1 MAKAKKKA
9 KPGSNTIA
17 QNKRARHEYKIG
29 EQFEAG
35 LELLG
40 WEVKSLRAGK
50 GQITDCYVF
59 LKNGEA
65 WLLNAQIQPINTIS
79 THFVVE
85 PNRQRK
91 LLLNRREITK
101 LEVASEQ
108 KGHTIVALSLYW
120 KRHMVKCQVAIA
132 SGKKQH
138 DKRQTEKERDWNRQ
152 KQRVMQHST
161 R

>member
-1 MAKAKKKA
+1 MTKKTK
-9 KPGSNTIA
+9 KLDNTIA
-17 QNKRARHEYKIG
+17 QNKRARFDFNIDEK
-29 EQFEAG
+29 FEAG
-35 LELLG
+35 LSLQG

-59 LKNGEA
+59 LKDGEA

-79 THFVVE
+79 THTVVE

-91 LLLNRREITK
+91 LLLNRKEIHK
-101 LEVASEQ
+101 LQIATEQ
-108 KGHTIVALSLYW
+108 KGHTVVALALYW
-120 KRHMVKCQVAIA
+120 KRHMVKCQIAIA

-138 DKRQTEKERDWNRQ
+138 DKRQAEKQRDWNKQ
-152 KQRVMQHST
+152 KQRIMQDSN

>member
-1 MAKAKKKA
+1 MAKKSKTS
-9 KPGSNTIA
+9 PNTIA
-17 QNKRARHEYKIG
+17 QNKRARFDFHIE

-35 LELLG
+35 MSLQG

-50 GQITDCYVF
+50 GQITDSYVF

-65 WLLNAQIQPINTIS
+65 WLLNVQIQPINTIS

-91 LLLNRREITK
+91 LLLNRKEIRK
-101 LEVASEQ
+101 LEVATEQ
-108 KGHTIVALSLYW
+108 KGHTVVALGLYW
-120 KRHMVKCQVAIA
+120 KGHLVKCKIAIA

-138 DKRQTEKERDWNRQ
+138 DKRQDEKEKDWSRQ
-152 KQRVMQHST
+152 KQRVMQHSQ

>member
-1 MAKAKKKA
+1 MAK
-9 KPGSNTIA
+9 KPKTPDNTIA
-17 QNKRARHEYKIG
+17 QNKRARFDFNIE
-29 EQFEAG
+29 ETFEAG
-35 LELLG
+35 LVLQG

-50 GQITDCYVF
+50 GQIVDCYVF

-65 WLLNAQIQPINTIS
+65 WLLNAQIQAIDTIS

-91 LLLNRREITK
+91 LLLNRKEITK
-101 LEVASEQ
+101 LEIATEQ
-108 KGHTIVALSLYW
+108 KGHTAVALSLYW
-120 KRHMVKCQVAIA
+120 KRHMVKCKIAIA

-152 KQRVMQHST
+152 KQRIMSHSS

>member
-1 MAKAKKKA
+1 MAK
-9 KPGSNTIA
+9 KPKTPDNNIA
-17 QNKRARHEYKIG
+17 QNKRARFDFHINEK
-29 EQFEAG
+29 FEAG
-35 LELLG
+35 LSLQG

-50 GQITDCYVF
+50 GQITDSYVHI
-59 LKNGEA
+59 KDGEA

-91 LLLNRREITK
+91 LLLNRKELNK
-101 LEVASEQ
+101 LAVATEQ
-108 KGHTIVALSLYW
+108 KGHTVVALALYW
-120 KRHMVKCQVAIA
+120 KRHMVKCQIAIA

-152 KQRVMQHST
+152 KQRVMQHQQKQ
-161 R
+161 

>member
-1 MAKAKKKA
+1 MAKKK
-9 KPGSNTIA
+9 PQTSDNTIA
-17 QNKRARHEYKIG
+17 QNKRARFDFNIE

-35 LELLG
+35 LSLQG

-50 GQITDCYVF
+50 GQITDTYVF

-65 WLLNAQIQPINTIS
+65 WLLNMQIQPIDTIS
-79 THFVVE
+79 THYVAE

-91 LLLNRREITK
+91 MLLNRKELKK
-101 LEVASEQ
+101 LEIATEQ
-108 KGHTIVALSLYW
+108 KGHTIVALALYW
-120 KRHMVKCQVAIA
+120 KKHMVKCKIAIA

-138 DKRQTEKERDWNRQ
+138 DKRQSEKEKDWGRQ
-152 KQRVMQHST
+152 KQRIMQHSQ

>member
-1 MAKAKKKA
+1 MAKKSKT
-9 KPGSNTIA
+9 PDNTIA
-17 QNKRARHEYKIG
+17 QNKRARFDFNIN

-35 LELLG
+35 LSLQG

-50 GQITDCYVF
+50 GQITDSYVF

-65 WLLNAQIQPINTIS
+65 WLLNVQIQPIDTIS

-85 PNRQRK
+85 ANRQRK
-91 LLLNRREITK
+91 LLLHRKEIRK
-101 LEVASEQ
+101 LEIATEQ
-108 KGHTIVALSLYW
+108 KGHTVVALALYW
-120 KRHMVKCQVAIA
+120 KKHMVKCKIAIA

-138 DKRQTEKERDWNRQ
+138 DKRQDEKNKDWDRQ
-152 KQRVMQHST
+152 KQRIMQHNQ

>member
-1 MAKAKKKA
+1 MAK
-9 KPGSNTIA
+9 KPKTLSNTIA
-17 QNKRARHEYKIG
+17 QNKRARFDFNIE

-35 LELLG
+35 LSLQG

-50 GQITDCYVF
+50 GQITDSYVF

-65 WLLNAQIQPINTIS
+65 WLLNVQIQPINTIS

-91 LLLNRREITK
+91 LLLHSKEIAK
-101 LEVASEQ
+101 LQIATEQ
-108 KGHTIVALSLYW
+108 KGHTVVALALYW
-120 KRHMVKCQVAIA
+120 KRHMVKCKIAIA

-138 DKRQTEKERDWNRQ
+138 DKRQSEKEKDWDRQ
-152 KQRVMQHST
+152 KQRIMQHST

>member
-1 MAKAKKKA
+1 MAKQSKTS
-9 KPGSNTIA
+9 PNTIA
-17 QNKRARHEYKIG
+17 QNKRARFDYHIE

-35 LELLG
+35 MSLQG

-50 GQITDCYVF
+50 GQITDSYVF

-65 WLLNAQIQPINTIS
+65 WLLNVQIQPINTIS

-91 LLLNRREITK
+91 LLLNRKEIRK
-101 LEVASEQ
+101 LEVATEQ
-108 KGHTIVALSLYW
+108 KGHTVVALALYW
-120 KRHMVKCQVAIA
+120 KGHLVKCKIAIA

-138 DKRQTEKERDWNRQ
+138 DKRQDEKEKDWSRQ
-152 KQRVMQHST
+152 KQRVMQHSQ

>member
-1 MAKAKKKA
+1 MAKKSKT
-9 KPGSNTIA
+9 PENNIA
-17 QNKRARHEYKIG
+17 QNKRARFDYHIEEK
-29 EQFEAG
+29 FEAG
-35 LELLG
+35 LALQG

-50 GQITDCYVF
+50 AQIIDCYVF

-65 WLLNAQIQPINTIS
+65 WLLNAQIQPIDTIS

-85 PNRQRK
+85 PTRQRK
-91 LLLNRREITK
+91 LLLNRKEITK
-101 LEVASEQ
+101 LEVATEQ
-108 KGHTIVALSLYW
+108 KGHTAVALSLYW
-120 KRHMVKCQVAIA
+120 KRHMVKCQIAIA

-152 KQRVMQHST
+152 KQRVMSHST

>member
-1 MAKAKKKA
+1 MAKKSKT
-9 KPGSNTIA
+9 PDNNIA
-17 QNKRARHEYKIG
+17 QNKRARFDFNIE

-35 LELLG
+35 LVLQG

-50 GQITDCYVF
+50 GQITDTYVF

-65 WLLNAQIQPINTIS
+65 WLLNMQIQPIDTIS
-79 THFVVE
+79 THYVAE

-91 LLLNRREITK
+91 MLLNRKEINK
-101 LEVASEQ
+101 LEIATEQ
-108 KGHTIVALSLYW
+108 KGHTVVALSLYW
-120 KRHMVKCQVAIA
+120 KKHMVKCKIAIA

-138 DKRQTEKERDWNRQ
+138 DKRQSEKEKDWGRQ
-152 KQRVMQHST
+152 KQRIMQHSQ

>member
-1 MAKAKKKA
+1 MAKKQKT
-9 KPGSNTIA
+9 SDNTIA
-17 QNKRARHEYKIG
+17 QNKRARFDYHIE

-35 LELLG
+35 LSLQG

-50 GQITDCYVF
+50 GQITDSYVF

-65 WLLNAQIQPINTIS
+65 WLLNVQIQPINTIS

-91 LLLNRREITK
+91 LLLNRKEIRK
-101 LEVASEQ
+101 LEVATEQ
-108 KGHTIVALSLYW
+108 KGHTVVSLALYW
-120 KRHMVKCQVAIA
+120 KRHMVKCKIAIA
-132 SGKKQH
+132 GGKKQH
-138 DKRQTEKERDWNRQ
+138 DKRQSEKEKDWSRQ
-152 KQRVMQHST
+152 KQRVMQHNQ

>member
-1 MAKAKKKA
+1 MAK
-9 KPGSNTIA
+9 KPKTPDNNIA
-17 QNKRARHEYKIG
+17 QNKRARFDFNID

-35 LELLG
+35 LALQG

-50 GQITDCYVF
+50 GQITDSYVF

-65 WLLNAQIQPINTIS
+65 WLLNMQIQPINTVS

-91 LLLNRREITK
+91 LLLHSKEIRK
-101 LEVASEQ
+101 LQIATEQ
-108 KGHTIVALSLYW
+108 KGHTVVALSVYW
-120 KRHMVKCQVAIA
+120 KKHLVKCKIAIA

-138 DKRQTEKERDWNRQ
+138 DKRQDAKNKDWDRQ
-152 KQRVMQHST
+152 KQRIMQHSQ

>member
-1 MAKAKKKA
+1 MSKKPKT
-9 KPGSNTIA
+9 PDNTIA
-17 QNKRARHEYKIG
+17 QNKRARFDFHIHDK
-29 EQFEAG
+29 FEAG
-35 LELLG
+35 LALQG

-50 GQITDCYVF
+50 CQIIDTYVHV
-59 LKNGEA
+59 KDGEA
-65 WLLNAQIQPINTIS
+65 WLLNAQIQPIDTIS

-91 LLLNRREITK
+91 LLLNRKELAK
-101 LEVASEQ
+101 LTQATEQ
-108 KGHTIVALSLYW
+108 KGHTVVALSLYW
-120 KRHMVKCQVAIA
+120 KRHLVKCQIAIA

-152 KQRVMQHST
+152 KQRVMQHNQ

>member
-1 MAKAKKKA
+1 MAKKSKT
-9 KPGSNTIA
+9 PENNIA
-17 QNKRARHEYKIG
+17 QNKRARFDFQIEEK
-29 EQFEAG
+29 FEAG
-35 LELLG
+35 LSLQG

-101 LEVASEQ
+101 LEVATEQ
-108 KGHTIVALSLYW
+108 KGHTVVALALYW
-120 KRHMVKCQVAIA
+120 KGHMVKCQIAIA

-138 DKRQTEKERDWNRQ
+138 DKRQSEKERDWNRQ
-152 KQRVMQHST
+152 KQRVMQHNQ

>member
-1 MAKAKKKA
+1 MAK
-9 KPGSNTIA
+9 KPKTLDNTIA
-17 QNKRARHEYKIG
+17 QNKRAHFDFQINEKI
-29 EQFEAG
+29 EAG
-35 LELLG
+35 LSLQG

-50 GQITDCYVF
+50 GQIVDSYVF

-91 LLLNRREITK
+91 LLLHRKEIRK
-101 LEVASEQ
+101 LEIATEQ
-108 KGHTIVALSLYW
+108 KGHTAIALALYW
-120 KRHMVKCQVAIA
+120 KRHMVKCKIAIA

-152 KQRVMQHST
+152 KQRVMQHSQ

>member
-1 MAKAKKKA
+1 MAKKSKT
-9 KPGSNTIA
+9 PENNIA
-17 QNKRARHEYKIG
+17 QNKRARFDFNID

-35 LELLG
+35 LSLQG

-50 GQITDCYVF
+50 GQITDSYVF

-65 WLLNAQIQPINTIS
+65 WLLNVQIQPINTIS

-85 PNRQRK
+85 ANRQRK
-91 LLLNRREITK
+91 LLLNRKEIRK
-101 LEVASEQ
+101 LEVATEQ
-108 KGHTIVALSLYW
+108 KGHTVVALALYW
-120 KRHMVKCQVAIA
+120 KRHMVKCKIAIA

-138 DKRQTEKERDWNRQ
+138 DKRQDEKNKDWDRQ
-152 KQRVMQHST
+152 KQRIMQHSQ

>member
-1 MAKAKKKA
+1 MAK
-9 KPGSNTIA
+9 KPKTSENTIA
-17 QNKRARHEYKIG
+17 QNKRARFDYHIE

-35 LELLG
+35 LSLQG

-50 GQITDCYVF
+50 GQITDSYVF

-65 WLLNAQIQPINTIS
+65 WLLNVQIQPINTIS

-91 LLLNRREITK
+91 LLLNRKEIRK
-101 LEVASEQ
+101 LEVATEQ
-108 KGHTIVALSLYW
+108 KGHTVVALALYW
-120 KRHMVKCQVAIA
+120 KGHMVKCKIAIA
-132 SGKKQH
+132 GGKTQH
-138 DKRQTEKERDWNRQ
+138 DKRQDEKEKDWNRQ
-152 KQRVMQHST
+152 KQRVMQHSQ